1 MPVSGEYKVQVAN
14 SMTITN
20 RENLEIILQVV
31 TYLAATLGNR
41 PAMVFKDKKLVDE
54 PAVIP
59 FVTLKHKQPHFN
71 VTYTTYYFYEKN
83 TLYLSK
89 KQ

>member
-1 MPVSGEYKVQVAN
+1 MSGEHKAQVAN
-14 SMTITN
+14 FMTLIN

-41 PAMVFKDKKLVDE
+41 PAVVFKDKKLVDE

-59 FVTLKHKQPHFN
+59 FVTLQHKQPHFK
-71 VTYTTYYFYEKN
+71 VTYIISTVIF
-83 TLYLSK
+83 LLSIF
-89 KQ
+89 